1 VSARWSSSTMIVCG
15 AASMLL
21 GLSGCP
27 NPPHPPAKPWPTT
40 DPGGCTVLPDQPNH
54 AKSETTCESSE
65 PDDEPNGG
73 LFTAIPLHGCSVQI
87 QGRLA
92 AGDDVDI
99 YSIAHCS
106 LPFLHPADLAS
117 RATQEPRVMVHAD
130 DGSEICLFAS
140 CELGPTGLIGC
151 PGEVTDASP
160 GGDPTIVRT
169 HLAEG
174 MLGCCR
180 RGSGLLA
187 TNVACDDFSPA
198 ITGFI
203 VIRSVAPPEG
213 ETVTCHQNYQATFSI
228 EPPP

>member
-1 VSARWSSSTMIVCG
+1 
-15 AASMLL
+15 MLL

-27 NPPHPPAKPWPTT
+27 DPPHVPAPPWVTT
-40 DPGGCTVLPDQPNH
+40 DQGGCTVLPDPEQPNH
-54 AKSETTCESSE
+54 AKSEKDCESSE

-73 LFTAIPLHGCSVQI
+73 LFTAIQLKGCSVQI

-92 AGDDVDI
+92 AGDDVDVYAI
-99 YSIAHCS
+99 SHCR
-106 LPFLHPADLAS
+106 LPFLKPGDLAS
-117 RATQEPRVMVHAD
+117 RATEEPRVMVHAD
-130 DGSEICLFAS
+130 DGSEVCLFAS
-140 CELGPTGLIGC
+140 CELGPTGLVGC

-198 ITGFI
+198 MTGFI
-203 VIRSVAPPEG
+203 VIRSVAPPKG